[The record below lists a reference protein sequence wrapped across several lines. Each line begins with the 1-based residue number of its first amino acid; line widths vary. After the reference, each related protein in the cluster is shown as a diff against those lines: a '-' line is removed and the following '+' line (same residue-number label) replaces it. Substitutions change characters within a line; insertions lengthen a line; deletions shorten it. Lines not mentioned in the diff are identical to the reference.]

1 MVRFKRYG
9 KILRMLRRKNKRRY
23 LAVMYDPNTSQT
35 QVKGDIQGRFMEL
48 FGSIA
53 TELAYLRAYHSKQ
66 NGILI
71 LSCDLEYLERILFT
85 IAMMEQPMTVVMMSG
100 TIRKLRERLIQS
112 EISLN

>member
-1 MVRFKRYG
+1 
-9 KILRMLRRKNKRRY
+9 MLRRKNKRRY

-35 QVKGDIQGRFMEL
+35 QAKGDIQGRFMEL

-85 IAMMEQPMTVVMMSG
+85 IAMMVQPMTAVMMSG
-100 TIRKLRERLIQS
+100 TIRKLRERLDS
-112 EISLN
+112 KWNPHLN

>member
-1 MVRFKRYG
+1 
-9 KILRMLRRKNKRRY
+9 MLRRKNKRRY

-35 QVKGDIQGRFMEL
+35 QVKGYIQGRFMEL

-53 TELAYLRAYHSKQ
+53 TELAYLRAYHSIQ

-71 LSCDLEYLERILFT
+71 MSCDLEYLERILFT

>member
-1 MVRFKRYG
+1 
-9 KILRMLRRKNKRRY
+9 MLRRKNKRRY

-53 TELAYLRAYHSKQ
+53 TELAYLRAYHSIQ

-71 LSCDLEYLERILFT
+71 MSCDLEYLERILFT
-85 IAMMEQPMTVVMMSG
+85 IAMMESANDCCDDVRNYKEASG
-100 TIRKLRERLIQS
+100 TSDSK
-112 EISLN
+112 

>member
-1 MVRFKRYG
+1 
-9 KILRMLRRKNKRRY
+9 MLSRKNRRRY
-23 LAVMYDPNTSQT
+23 LAVLYEPNKSQT
-35 QVKGDIQGRFMEL
+35 QVMRDIQGRFMEL
-48 FGSIA
+48 FGCLA
-53 TELAYLRAYHSKQ
+53 TELAYLRVYNSKQ

-85 IAMMEQPMTVVMMSG
+85 IAMMDQSMTVVMMSG

>member
-1 MVRFKRYG
+1 MVRFKGYS
-9 KILRMLRRKNKRRY
+9 KILRMLKRKNKRRY
-23 LAVMYDPNTSQT
+23 LAVMYDPNTTQI
-35 QVKGDIQGRFMEL
+35 QVKGNIQGRFMEL

-71 LSCDLEYLERILFT
+71 LSCDLEYLEKILFT
-85 IAMMEQPMTVVMMSG
+85 IALMEQPMTVVMMSG

-112 EISLN
+112 EIRLN